1 MAFIE
6 HRKEMSCGCNLE
18 YITKG
23 TARKF
28 SNVCESRDK
37 TVYKAVKKHDKIC
50 TCGAFQFVQQEK
62 ENGRLQKTI
71 LHPKVDKTR
80 HAPASLE
87 IAAVIKTAALT
98 KTTAVTKTATLSKTP
113 VPHKTPAHASKHP
126 LGPFN
131 DTFDDFSEDGYKEN
145 IFKGMKRKW

>member
-6 HRKEMSCGCNLE
+6 HRKEMGCGCNLE

-23 TARKF
+23 TTRKL

-37 TVYKAVKKHDKIC
+37 AVYKAVKKHDKIC
-50 TCGAFQFVQQEK
+50 TCGAFQFVQREK
-62 ENGRLQKTI
+62 ENGRPQKTI
-71 LHPKVDKTR
+71 PHLKMDKTR
-80 HAPASLE
+80 HASASS
-87 IAAVIKTAALT
+87 KTA
-98 KTTAVTKTATLSKTP
+98 AVTKTAAPFKTP
-113 VPHKTPAHASKHP
+113 APHKTPAHASKHP
-126 LGPFN
+126 LGPN